1 MRGKDS
7 WSRSMMFVLW
17 VSAFKSALESVSP
30 EIFKSIKRHT
40 VVAIFLLASSTLVA
54 QTSAA
59 CAEQLQSSAQLY
71 FSNPDSSNVLA
82 IQAQRCA
89 EESNQPLMKAKAL
102 AFQGRY
108 NLLKS
113 DLEDAEKRLNEA
125 EVIYREHND
134 NAGIAYVLKLKSIL
148 QGRIGNEEESV
159 ALLEKSVEMYR
170 LSDDHEGLI
179 AALLNISLD
188 HTDSEQYDRAES
200 DLAEVYQLIG
210 KDTVEN
216 HYYYFQN
223 LGGLRHAQG
232 KFGEAVVLLSAAARV
247 ATKYEMEDAIPTIN
261 TRLAISFMEMNN
273 FPAADSCLQIAETI
287 AYDGSMLHE
296 LAEAYEVRI
305 DYYRKRE
312 MYKEALETMT
322 RLTEVN
328 GKILNIEKINSIA
341 ALEKKLALSEKEK
354 QLEKQKADT
363 DHARAQTEKLLY
375 VAAGIFLILII
386 TAVMFFRTRKLKN
399 HIASQNYVLEEKNSI
414 IESKNRD
421 ITDSITYAS
430 HIQQSILPADS
441 QIAQHFTDSFVMFRP
456 RDIVSGDFYW
466 VEQSGD
472 DVILAVG
479 DCTGHGVPGAFMSV
493 IGTNLLNEAV
503 NEHGIT
509 EPAAILSR
517 MRKNLIA
524 FLQKNSDGKGVK
536 DGMDISVIVYN
547 KKKLTVQF
555 AGAYNSVYRI
565 RNGELSEFH
574 ADKTP
579 VGFYF
584 EEDLIP
590 FTTRGI
596 DIVSGDH
603 IYLFTDG
610 FADQFGGPRGKKFK
624 YRQLKEKLCA
634 ASSMSCSEQKSH
646 MERVFDEWKGN
657 LEQIDDVCLIGVK
670 F

>member
-1 MRGKDS
+1 MHGRES
-7 WSRSMMFVLW
+7 WSRSMTFALW
-17 VSAFKSALESVSP
+17 AYGFEFLSSFKNSVRCRNFRIYSVVVFS
-30 EIFKSIKRHT
+30 IF
-40 VVAIFLLASSTLVA
+40 ASSILHA
-54 QTSAA
+54 QSNSDCAA
-59 CAEQLQSSAQLY
+59 KLQSSAQLY
-71 FSNPDSSNVLA
+71 FSNPDSSNTLA

-89 EESNQPLMKAKAL
+89 EESNQPLLKAKAL
-102 AFQGRY
+102 AYQGRY
-108 NLLKS
+108 HLLKS
-113 DLEDAEKRLNEA
+113 DLEDAEKKLNEA
-125 EVIYREHND
+125 EVIYRERND

-148 QGRIGNEEESV
+148 QGRIGNEAESV
-159 ALLEKSVEMYR
+159 ALLEKSVQMYR

-179 AALLNISLD
+179 SALLNISLD
-188 HTDSEQYDRAES
+188 HTDSKQYEKAEA
-200 DLAEVYQLIG
+200 DLQEAYRLIG
-210 KDTVEN
+210 TDTVEN

-232 KFGEAVVLLSAAARV
+232 KFAEAVTWLSAASRV
-247 ATKYEMEDAIPTIN
+247 ASKYKMEDATPTIN
-261 TRLAISFMEMNN
+261 TRLAISFLAMNN
-273 FPAADSCLQIAETI
+273 YSSADSCLRLAESIAL
-287 AYDGSMLHE
+287 DGNMMHE

-322 RLTEVN
+322 RLTELN
-328 GKILNIEKINSIA
+328 SKILNIEKINSIA

-399 HIASQNYVLEEKNSI
+399 QIASQNHVLEEKNSI

-441 QIAQHFTDSFVMFRP
+441 QVARHFADSFIMFRP

-466 VEQSGD
+466 VEQCGD
-472 DVILAVG
+472 DIILAAG

-536 DGMDISVIVYN
+536 DGMDISIIVYN
-547 KKKLTVQF
+547 KKKFTVQF
-555 AGAYNSVYRI
+555 AGAYNSIYRV
-565 RNGELSEFH
+565 RNGELMEFH

-584 EEDLIP
+584 DEEQIP
-590 FTTRGI
+590 FTSQSI
-596 DIVSGDH
+596 EISKGDL
-603 IYLFTDG
+603 IYMFTDG

-624 YRQLKEKLCA
+624 YRQLKEKLA
-634 ASSMSCSEQKSH
+634 EVSDKSCSEQKSR
-646 MERVFDEWKGN
+646 MENVFDSWKGN

>member
-1 MRGKDS
+1 M
-7 WSRSMMFVLW
+7 
-17 VSAFKSALESVSP
+17 
-30 EIFKSIKRHT
+30 
-40 VVAIFLLASSTLVA
+40 
-54 QTSAA
+54 
-59 CAEQLQSSAQLY
+59 
-71 FSNPDSSNVLA
+71 
-82 IQAQRCA
+82 
-89 EESNQPLMKAKAL
+89 
-102 AFQGRY
+102 
-108 NLLKS
+108 KS
-113 DLEDAEKRLNEA
+113 DLEVAEIKLNEA
-125 EVIYREHND
+125 EVIYRDHND
-134 NAGIAYVLKLKSIL
+134 NAGIAYGLKLKSIL
-148 QGRIGNEEESV
+148 QDRIGNEKESF

-170 LSDDHEGLI
+170 LSDDHDGLI
-179 AALLNISLD
+179 SALLNISLD
-188 HTDSEQYDRAES
+188 HTDSKQYDKAEA
-200 DLAEVYQLIG
+200 DLSEVLQLIG
-210 KDTVEN
+210 TDTVEN

-232 KFGEAVVLLSAAARV
+232 KFAEAVTLLSAAARV
-247 ATKYEMEDAIPTIN
+247 ATKFEMVDAIPTIN
-261 TRLAISFMEMNN
+261 TRLAISFLAMNN
-273 FPAADSCLQIAETI
+273 YDAADSCLVLAESIALE
-287 AYDGSMLHE
+287 GNMMHE
-296 LAEAYEVRI
+296 LAEAYEIRLE
-305 DYYRKRE
+305 YYRKRE
-312 MYKEALETMT
+312 MYREVLETMT
-322 RLTEVN
+322 RLTELN
-328 GKILNIEKINSIA
+328 SRILNIEKINSIA

-363 DHARAQTEKLLY
+363 DHAHAQTEKLFY
-375 VAAGIFLILII
+375 VAAAIFLILII

-399 HIASQNYVLEEKNSI
+399 FIASQNHVLEEKNSI

-430 HIQQSILPADS
+430 QIQQSILPADS
-441 QIAQHFTDSFVMFRP
+441 QIAQHFADSFVMFRP

-536 DGMDISVIVYN
+536 DGLDISVIVYN
-547 KKKLTVQF
+547 KKKFTLQF

-565 RNGELSEFH
+565 RNGELTEFH

-584 EEDLIP
+584 EDDLVP
-590 FTTRGI
+590 FITQSI
-596 DIVSGDH
+596 DIVSGDQ
-603 IYLFTDG
+603 ICLFTDG

-624 YRQLKEKLCA
+624 YRQLKDKLCA
-634 ASSMSCSEQKSH
+634 ASSKPCSAQKTDL
-646 MERVFDEWKGN
+646 ERAFDEWKGN

>member
-1 MRGKDS
+1 MLTYFSSPFPRILFG
-7 WSRSMMFVLW
+7 LALLIL
-17 VSAFKSALESVSP
+17 SAAKLPAQENQ
-30 EIFKSIKRHT
+30 T
-40 VVAIFLLASSTLVA
+40 CADLL
-54 QTSAA
+54 QTSS
-59 CAEQLQSSAQLY
+59 ELY
-71 FSNPDSSNVLA
+71 FSNPDSSNILA
-82 IQAQRCA
+82 IQAQACA
-89 EESNQPLMKAKAL
+89 EQSNQPLLIAKAL
-102 AFQGRY
+102 SFQGRY
-108 NLLKS
+108 HLLKS
-113 DLEDAEKRLNEA
+113 DLEDAEKKLNEA
-125 EVIYREHND
+125 EVIYREHSD

-148 QGRIGNEEESV
+148 QGRIGNEAESV
-159 ALLEKSVEMYR
+159 ALLEKSVQMYR

-179 AALLNISLD
+179 SALLNISLD
-188 HTDSEQYDRAES
+188 HTDSKQYDKAEA
-200 DLAEVYQLIG
+200 DLSEVYQLIG

-232 KFGEAVVLLSAAARV
+232 KFAEAVTWLSAASRV
-247 ATKYEMEDAIPTIN
+247 ATKYKMEDATPTIN
-261 TRLAISFMEMNN
+261 TRLAISFLAMNN
-273 FPAADSCLQIAETI
+273 YSSADSCLVLAESIAL
-287 AYDGSMLHE
+287 DGNMMHE

-312 MYKEALETMT
+312 MFKEALETMT
-322 RLTEVN
+322 RLTELN
-328 GKILNIEKINSIA
+328 SRILNIEKINSIA

-363 DHARAQTEKLLY
+363 DHARAQTEKLFY
-375 VAAGIFLILII
+375 VAAAIFLILII

-399 HIASQNYVLEEKNSI
+399 YIASQNHVLEEKNSI

-441 QIAQHFTDSFVMFRP
+441 QIAQHFADSFIMFRP

-547 KKKLTVQF
+547 KKKFTVHF
-555 AGAYNSVYRI
+555 AGAYNSVYRL
-565 RNGELSEFH
+565 RNGELIEFH

-584 EEDLIP
+584 EDDLVP
-590 FTTRGI
+590 FTTRNI
-596 DIVSGDH
+596 DIMSGDQ
-603 IYLFTDG
+603 ICLFTDG

-624 YRQLKEKLCA
+624 YRQLKETLCA
-634 ASSMSCSEQKSH
+634 VNSKSCSEQKTH

>member
-1 MRGKDS
+1 
-7 WSRSMMFVLW
+7 
-17 VSAFKSALESVSP
+17 
-30 EIFKSIKRHT
+30 
-40 VVAIFLLASSTLVA
+40 
-54 QTSAA
+54 
-59 CAEQLQSSAQLY
+59 
-71 FSNPDSSNVLA
+71 
-82 IQAQRCA
+82 
-89 EESNQPLMKAKAL
+89 
-102 AFQGRY
+102 
-108 NLLKS
+108 LKS
-113 DLEDAEKRLNEA
+113 DLEVAEIKLNEA
-125 EVIYREHND
+125 EVIYRDHND
-134 NAGIAYVLKLKSIL
+134 NAGIAYGLKLKSIL
-148 QGRIGNEEESV
+148 QDRIGNEKESF

-170 LSDDHEGLI
+170 LSDDHDGLI
-179 AALLNISLD
+179 SALLNISLD
-188 HTDSEQYDRAES
+188 HTDSKQYDKAEA
-200 DLAEVYQLIG
+200 DLSEVLQLIG
-210 KDTVEN
+210 TDTVEN

-232 KFGEAVVLLSAAARV
+232 KFAEAVTLLSAAARV
-247 ATKYEMEDAIPTIN
+247 ATKFEMVDAIPTIN
-261 TRLAISFMEMNN
+261 TRLAISFLAMNN
-273 FPAADSCLQIAETI
+273 YDAADSCLVLAESIALE
-287 AYDGSMLHE
+287 GNMMHE
-296 LAEAYEVRI
+296 LAEAYEIRLE
-305 DYYRKRE
+305 YYRKRE
-312 MYKEALETMT
+312 MYREVLETMT
-322 RLTEVN
+322 RLTELN
-328 GKILNIEKINSIA
+328 SRILNIEKINSIA

-363 DHARAQTEKLLY
+363 DHAHAQTEKLFY
-375 VAAGIFLILII
+375 VAAAIFLILII

-399 HIASQNYVLEEKNSI
+399 FIASQNHVLEEKNSI

-430 HIQQSILPADS
+430 QIQQSILPADS
-441 QIAQHFTDSFVMFRP
+441 QIAQHFADSFVMFRP

-536 DGMDISVIVYN
+536 DGLDISVIVYN
-547 KKKLTVQF
+547 KKKFTLQF

-565 RNGELSEFH
+565 RNGELTEFH

-584 EEDLIP
+584 EDDLVP
-590 FTTRGI
+590 FITQSI
-596 DIVSGDH
+596 DIVSGDQ
-603 IYLFTDG
+603 ICLFTDG

-624 YRQLKEKLCA
+624 YRQLKDKLCA
-634 ASSMSCSEQKSH
+634 ASSKPCSAQKTDL
-646 MERVFDEWKGN
+646 ERAFDEWKGN

>member
-1 MRGKDS
+1 MHGRES
-7 WSRSMMFVLW
+7 WSRSMMFALW
-17 VSAFKSALESVSP
+17 AYGFKSLPSFKNSVSYRN
-30 EIFKSIKRHT
+30 FRVHS
-40 VVAIFLLASSTLVA
+40 VVVFSLFASSLLHA
-54 QTSAA
+54 QSNSDCAA
-59 CAEQLQSSAQLY
+59 ILQSSAQLY
-71 FSNPDSSNVLA
+71 FSNPDSSNTLA

-89 EESNQPLMKAKAL
+89 EESNQPLLKAKAL
-102 AFQGRY
+102 AYQGRY
-108 NLLKS
+108 HLLKS
-113 DLEDAEKRLNEA
+113 DLEDAEKKLNEA
-125 EVIYREHND
+125 EVIYREHSD

-148 QGRIGNEEESV
+148 QGRIGNEAESV
-159 ALLEKSVEMYR
+159 ALLEKSVQMYR

-179 AALLNISLD
+179 SALLNISLD
-188 HTDSEQYDRAES
+188 HTDSKQYDKAEA
-200 DLAEVYQLIG
+200 DLSEVYQLIG

-232 KFGEAVVLLSAAARV
+232 KFAEAVTWLSAASRV
-247 ATKYEMEDAIPTIN
+247 ATKFEMEDAIPTIN
-261 TRLAISFMEMNN
+261 TRLAVSFLAMNN
-273 FPAADSCLQIAETI
+273 YAAADSCLGLAESIALE
-287 AYDGSMLHE
+287 GNMMHE

-322 RLTEVN
+322 RLTELN
-328 GKILNIEKINSIA
+328 SRILNIEKINSIA

-363 DHARAQTEKLLY
+363 DHARAQTEKLFY
-375 VAAGIFLILII
+375 VAAAIFLILII
-386 TAVMFFRTRKLKN
+386 TTVMFFRTRKLKN
-399 HIASQNYVLEEKNSI
+399 FIASQNHVLEEKNSI

-441 QIAQHFTDSFVMFRP
+441 QIAQHFADSFIMFRP

-547 KKKLTVQF
+547 KKKFTVHF

-565 RNGELSEFH
+565 RNGELTEFH

-584 EEDLIP
+584 EDDLVP
-590 FTTRGI
+590 FTTRNI
-596 DIVSGDH
+596 DIMSGDQ
-603 IYLFTDG
+603 ICLFTDG

-624 YRQLKEKLCA
+624 YRQLKETLCA
-634 ASSMSCSEQKSH
+634 VNSKSCSEQKTH

>member
-1 MRGKDS
+1 MPGKVS
-7 WSRSMMFVLW
+7 WTRLMMFAL
-17 VSAFKSALESVSP
+17 SASEFKSSLQLITP
-30 EIFKSIKRHT
+30 ELLKSFKRLT
-40 VVAIFLLASSTLVA
+40 VVVIFLLAATVSIA
-54 QTSAA
+54 QTNAG
-59 CAEQLQSSAQLY
+59 CAELLQTSGHLY
-71 FSNPDSSNVLA
+71 FSNPDSSNALA

-89 EESNQPLMKAKAL
+89 EESNQPLLKAKAL
-102 AFQGRY
+102 SFQGRY
-108 NLLKS
+108 HLLKS
-113 DLEDAEKRLNEA
+113 DLEVAEIKLNEA
-125 EVIYREHND
+125 EVIYREHSD
-134 NAGIAYVLKLKSIL
+134 NAGIAYVFKLKSIL
-148 QGRIGNEEESV
+148 QDRIGNKTESV

-179 AALLNISLD
+179 SALLNISLD
-188 HTDSEQYDRAES
+188 HTDSKQYDKAEA
-200 DLAEVYQLIG
+200 DLEEAYQLIG
-210 KDTVEN
+210 RDTVEN

-223 LGGLRHAQG
+223 LGSLRHAQG
-232 KFGEAVVLLSAAARV
+232 KYTEAVTLLEAAARV
-247 ATKYEMEDAIPTIN
+247 ATKFEMEDAISTIN
-261 TRLAISFMEMNN
+261 TRLAVSFLAMSNYE
-273 FPAADSCLQIAETI
+273 AADSCLVLAESS
-287 AYDGSMLHE
+287 ALSGNMMHE
-296 LAEAYEVRI
+296 LAEAYEIRLE
-305 DYYRKRE
+305 YYRKRE
-312 MYKEALETMT
+312 MYREALETMT
-322 RLTEVN
+322 RLTELN
-328 GKILNIEKINSIA
+328 SKILSIEKINSIA

-363 DHARAQTEKLLY
+363 DHARAQTEKLFY
-375 VAAGIFLILII
+375 VAAAIFLILII

-399 HIASQNYVLEEKNSI
+399 FIANQNHVLEEKNSI

-441 QIAQHFTDSFVMFRP
+441 QIAQHFADSFIMFRP

-547 KKKLTVQF
+547 KKKFTVQF

-565 RNGELSEFH
+565 RNGVLAEFR

-590 FTTRGI
+590 FTTQSI
-596 DIVSGDH
+596 DIMQGDQ
-603 IYLFTDG
+603 ICLFTDG
-610 FADQFGGPRGKKFK
+610 FADQFGGPKGKKFK

-634 ASSMSCSEQKSH
+634 MNSMSCSEQKTQ
-646 MERVFDEWKGN
+646 MERLFEEWKGN